1 MQRTISAMVGKGSVN
16 HNSRKFKAENVD
28 GSRTHLNIDYCNEP
42 IKKTYHEL
50 FDEAL
55 KKYNAKQTRADRRI
69 ENYYEKIRNSK
80 QEKPFHELILQIG
93 DKENMSAE
101 SENGKLARQI
111 LDEYYRGFQER
122 NPNLKVF
129 SAHLH
134 MDEATPHLHIDFV
147 PFTTG
152 SKRGLDTR
160 VSLKQAL
167 ATQGFKGGTRGDT
180 EWNQWVQAE
189 KEQLAAVME
198 RYGIEWEHKGTH
210 EKHLSVLDYKKQER
224 EKEIEVL
231 EDKLAEK
238 KDEFRVMS
246 DRIENFDNG
255 ERALQNLDESIMNEP
270 EYQLPEPSAMMSAR
284 TYKTKFVEPLISRL
298 KSLISTLFA
307 RYFKAIDR
315 YNRLNITNGN
325 LYRENE
331 KLTRANKKLSYEN
344 ENLRADNKDY
354 KLLRKVFGS
363 KQIDGLLERARSE
376 KQSKQ
381 RGERFR
387 KNNNYER

>member
-28 GSRTHLNIDYCNEP
+28 GNRTHLNIDYCNEP
-42 IKKTYHEL
+42 IRKVYHEL
-50 FDEAL
+50 FDDAL
-55 KKYNAKQTRADRRI
+55 KRYNDRQTRADRKI
-69 ENYYEKIRNSK
+69 ENYYEKIRSSK

-101 SENGKLARQI
+101 SENGTLARQI

-122 NPNLKVF
+122 NPQLKVF

-167 ATQGFKGGTRGDT
+167 AAPGFKGGTRGDT
-180 EWNQWVQAE
+180 EWNQWVSAE
-189 KEQLAAVME
+189 KSALAFVME
-198 RYGIEWEHKGTH
+198 RHGIEWEHKGTH

-224 EKEIEVL
+224 EKEINAL
-231 EDKLAEK
+231 EDKLVEK
-238 KDEFRVMS
+238 KDEFRVMA
-246 DRIENFDNG
+246 DRIKNFDNG
-255 ERALQNLDESIMNEP
+255 ERALQNLDESIMNGP

-284 TYKTKFVEPLISRL
+284 SYKTKFVEPLVARF

-307 RYFKAIDR
+307 RYFKALDS
-315 YNRLNITNGN
+315 YHSLNITNGN

-331 KLTRANKKLSYEN
+331 KLSKINGKLTEENTR
-344 ENLRADNKDY
+344 LRAENKDY
-354 KLLRKVFGS
+354 SLLRRVFGH
-363 KQIDGLLERARSE
+363 KQIDSLLEQARNLKGQKRDYTRS
-376 KQSKQ
+376 
-381 RGERFR
+381 R
-387 KNNNYER
+387 

>member
-28 GSRTHLNIDYCNEP
+28 GNRTHLNIDYCNEP
-42 IKKTYHEL
+42 IRKVYHEL
-50 FDEAL
+50 FDDAL
-55 KKYNAKQTRADRRI
+55 KRYNDRQTRADRKI
-69 ENYYEKIRNSK
+69 ENYYEKIRSSK

-101 SENGKLARQI
+101 SENGTLARQI

-122 NPNLKVF
+122 NPQLKVF

-167 ATQGFKGGTRGDT
+167 AAQGFKGGTRGDT
-180 EWNQWVQAE
+180 EWNQWVSAE
-189 KEQLAAVME
+189 KSALAFVME
-198 RYGIEWEHKGTH
+198 RHGIEWEHKGTH

-224 EKEIEVL
+224 EKEINAL
-231 EDKLAEK
+231 EDKLVEI
-238 KDEFRVMS
+238 KDEFRVMA
-246 DRIENFDNG
+246 DRIKNFDNG
-255 ERALQNLDESIMNEP
+255 ERALQNLDESIMNGP

-284 TYKTKFVEPLISRL
+284 SYKTKFVEPLVARF

-307 RYFKAIDR
+307 RYFKALDS
-315 YNRLNITNGN
+315 YHSLNITNGN

-331 KLTRANKKLSYEN
+331 KLSKINGKLTEENTR
-344 ENLRADNKDY
+344 LRAENKDY
-354 KLLRKVFGS
+354 SLLRRVFGH
-363 KQIDGLLERARSE
+363 KQIDSLLEQARNLKGQKRDYTRS
-376 KQSKQ
+376 
-381 RGERFR
+381 R
-387 KNNNYER
+387 